1 MIFTNEERR
10 LLILYDSGSVADTV
24 DTLHVAL
31 QDAIDPDERAAVSSI
46 LRKIGDAGDA
56 AEAVLS
62 ENGGLYDE

>member
-10 LLILYDSGSVADTV
+10 LLILYHSGTVADTV

-31 QDAIDPDERAAVSSI
+31 QDAVDPDERAAVRGI
-46 LRKIGDAGDA
+46 LYKINEAGDA

-62 ENGGLYDE
+62 ESGGLYDG